1 MCAFFLKERNQVKN
15 ILIGLKN
22 NDESKHAIF
31 IRIELNKEK
40 QVYCLYL
47 LLMVRLVISGCLHA
61 WHLIT
66 VPQKSNNCKSL
77 ALCLAQW
84 LSSFFFFSLYPHVPH
99 QYYLKGYDL

>member
-1 MCAFFLKERNQVKN
+1 MPFL
-15 ILIGLKN
+15 L
-22 NDESKHAIF
+22 
-31 IRIELNKEK
+31 RIELNKEK

-84 LSSFFFFSLYPHVPH
+84 LSSFFFFSLIRTSPTNTTSKVTI
-99 QYYLKGYDL
+99 YDLSPSMSFLAFHRSSLRCYRRVMSA

>member
-1 MCAFFLKERNQVKN
+1 MPFL
-15 ILIGLKN
+15 L
-22 NDESKHAIF
+22 
-31 IRIELNKEK
+31 RIELNKEK

-84 LSSFFFFSLYPHVPH
+84 LSSFFLLFFSIRTSPTNI
-99 QYYLKGYDL
+99 YYLKGYDL

>member
-1 MCAFFLKERNQVKN
+1 MPFL
-15 ILIGLKN
+15 L
-22 NDESKHAIF
+22 
-31 IRIELNKEK
+31 RIELNKEK

-84 LSSFFFFSLYPHVPH
+84 LSSFFFFLLYPHVPH